1 MKRLLFLASLAV
13 FFMMGCQKE
22 KEAINPFLG
31 EWEVK
36 TIYTKYTDPVAGLR
50 EETTDV
56 KTFLAKNGYYSSTYK
71 GLLFYSVDSAAL
83 ITSEPFTVSH
93 NGDYLYIDPDKPGH
107 KDETRDRIRASYK
120 VDGNT
125 ITFQLEPLPVP
136 QKLTYHYAFVN
147 GSLEL
152 TVKDIDSELEGK
164 PGSIK
169 KYGHCRRV
177 NNAIT

>member
-1 MKRLLFLASLAV
+1 MKRLLFIVPLVV
-13 FFMMGCQKE
+13 FFLGCKKE
-22 KEAINPFLG
+22 KDDVNPFLG

-56 KTFLAKNGYYSSTYK
+56 KTFLSKNGYYPSTYK
-71 GLLFYSVDSAAL
+71 GLLFYAVDSAAL
-83 ITSEPFTVSH
+83 ITSETFTVPKDD
-93 NGDYLYIDPDKPGH
+93 GYLYADPDKPEIDS
-107 KDETRDRIRASYK
+107 KITDRISASYK

-147 GSLEL
+147 GFLEL

-164 PGSIK
+164 PVIHK
-169 KYGHCRRV
+169 EVWTLQKR
-177 NNAIT
+177 N